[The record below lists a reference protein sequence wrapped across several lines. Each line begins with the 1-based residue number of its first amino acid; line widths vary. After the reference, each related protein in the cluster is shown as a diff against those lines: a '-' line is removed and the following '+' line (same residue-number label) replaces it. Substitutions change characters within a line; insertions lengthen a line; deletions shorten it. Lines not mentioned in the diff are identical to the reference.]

1 MAEQPA
7 QPSVSNSAALRAV
20 AQTCQALRA
29 WLLDDA
35 FDRWW
40 EHGAD
45 RARGGFHERLDQQS
59 APLDEPRRSRVNP
72 RQVYCYSLAEDLGW
86 HGPSECAV
94 LHGIDYFLKHYRR
107 PDRLFRGLV
116 NPDGSVVTDEAVLY
130 DQAFALLGLACAYET
145 TSRDEYRDQARELLG
160 ILRARFGHPQ
170 AGFNERQP
178 SVLPLSSN
186 SHMHMLEVCLA
197 WMDLD
202 HDPMWSQLANEIVEL
217 ALSRFFD
224 PATGFLLEFFDAEWR
239 PIAGEEGRLV
249 EPGHQYEW
257 AWLLLRWSMRSPT
270 APSAA
275 NARAAAIRLVDLAER
290 HGVDP
295 ARGVAMNSLRA
306 DASVRDPQARLWP
319 QTERIKAT
327 CALAELTGDARY
339 WIAANEAA
347 LALTKYLATPVRGL
361 WYDKLT
367 ADGQFIDEPA
377 PASSFYHI
385 VCAIAELEHAIK
397 RAMPHDAQ

>member
-1 MAEQPA
+1 MAEQAA
-7 QPSVSNSAALRAV
+7 QTSASSTAAQRTV
-20 AQTCQALRA
+20 AQTCQGLKT

-40 EHGAD
+40 YQGAD
-45 RARGGFHERLDQQS
+45 QVRGGFHERLDQRG

-86 HGPSECAV
+86 NGPADRAV
-94 LHGIDYFLKHYRR
+94 LHGIEYFLRHYRR

-116 NPDGSVVTDEAVLY
+116 NPDGSVVNDEAVLY

-145 TSRDEYRDQARELLG
+145 TSRNEYRDQARELHG
-160 ILRARFGHPQ
+160 ILRTRFGHPH

-186 SHMHMLEVCLA
+186 SHMHMLEVSLA

-202 HDPMWSQLANEIVEL
+202 HDPMWSTLASEIVAL
-217 ALSRFFD
+217 ALTRFFD

-239 PIAGEEGRLV
+239 PVAGDDGRIT

-257 AWLLLRWSMRSPT
+257 AWLLLRWSQRNPT
-270 APSAA
+270 AAHAA
-275 NARAAAIRLVDLAER
+275 QARAAATRLVELAER
-290 HGVDP
+290 HGVDR
-295 ARGVAMNSLRA
+295 ARGVAVNSLFT
-306 DASVRDPQARLWP
+306 DGSVRDAQARLWP
-319 QTERIKAT
+319 QTERIKAH
-327 CALAELTGDARY
+327 CALAELTGEARH
-339 WIAANEAA
+339 WLAANDAA
-347 LALTKYLATPVRGL
+347 LALGKYLATPGRGL

-367 ADGQFIDEPA
+367 ADGALVDEPA

-385 VCAIAELEHAIK
+385 VCAIAELEHAIQ
-397 RAMPHDAQ
+397 RSLPRGAE